1 MRLHYELSGPE
12 DAPVLVLG
20 SSLGTTTA
28 LWEPQLPV
36 LHEYFRVL
44 RFDHRGHGGSPTATG
59 PFTIDDLGDD
69 VLELTDSLGVQRFSY
84 CGLSL
89 GGMIGM
95 WLAGHAPERI
105 DRLALCCTTASFPS
119 PQPWHDRA
127 ATVRESGTAAIASMV
142 VGRWFTHAL
151 AEREPEVVR
160 RFQEVLSGIDSESY
174 AGICDALAVL
184 DLRPVLP
191 AIQAPTVVIAA
202 AQDEATPTEF
212 LRVIADAIPDAELY
226 VVGDAAHLANVEAA
240 DAVSVILHGH
250 LTTTRGSAD
259 VLR

>member
-1 MRLHYELSGPE
+1 MRLHYELSGP
-12 DAPVLVLG
+12 DNAPVLVLG
-20 SSLGTTTA
+20 SSLGTTSA

-36 LHEYFRVL
+36 LHEFFRVL

-69 VLELTDSLGVQRFSY
+69 VLELADSLGVERFSY

-105 DRLALCCTTASFPS
+105 DRLALCCTTALFPS
-119 PQPWHDRA
+119 PQPWRERA
-127 ATVRESGTAAIASMV
+127 ATVRASGTAAVADAV
-142 VGRWFTHAL
+142 VGRWFTHAM
-151 AEREPEVVR
+151 ADRAPEVVAAYR
-160 RFQEVLSGIDSESY
+160 DGLTRVDSETY
-174 AGICDALAVL
+174 AGICEALAVM

-191 AIQAPTVVIAA
+191 AIQAPTVVIAG
-202 AQDEATPTEF
+202 AQDEATPPEC
-212 LRVIADAIPDAELY
+212 LRAIAEAIPDAELY
-226 VVGDAAHLANVEAA
+226 IVGDAAHLANVEAA

-250 LTTTRGSAD
+250 LTTAGAR
-259 VLR
+259 

>member
-1 MRLHYELSGPE
+1 VRLHYELSGPE
-12 DAPVLVLG
+12 QAPVLVLG
-20 SSLGTTTA
+20 NSLGTTTA

-36 LHEYFRVL
+36 LHEFFRVL
-44 RFDHRGHGGSPTATG
+44 RFDHRGHGGSAPSAG

-69 VLELTDSLGVQRFSY
+69 VLELVDSLGVEQFSY

-119 PQPWHDRA
+119 AQPWIDRA
-127 ATVRESGTAAIASMV
+127 AAVRADGIRSIAPQV
-142 VGRWFTHAL
+142 VSRWFTHHMA
-151 AEREPEVVR
+151 AREPEVIES
-160 RFQEVLSGIDSESY
+160 FQDMLSSTDGETY
-174 AGICDALAVL
+174 AAICEALAVL
-184 DLRPVLP
+184 DLRPLLP
-191 AIQAPTVVIAA
+191 AIQAPTVVISA

-212 LRVIADAIPDAELY
+212 GRAIADAIPDAELY
-226 VVGDAAHLANVEAA
+226 IVGDAAHLANVEAA

-250 LTTTRGSAD
+250 LTTAGAR
-259 VLR
+259 

>member
-1 MRLHYELSGPE
+1 VRLHYELSGPE
-12 DAPVLVLG
+12 NAPVLVLG
-20 SSLGTTTA
+20 SSLGTTSS

-36 LHEYFRVL
+36 LHEFFRVL
-44 RFDHRGHGGSPTATG
+44 RYDHRGHGGSPAATG

-69 VLELTDSLGVQRFSY
+69 VLELTDSLGVERFSY

-119 PQPWHDRA
+119 PEPWRDRA
-127 ATVRESGTAAIASMV
+127 ATVRESGTAAIAEAV

-151 AEREPEVVR
+151 AERDPELVAGYR
-160 RFQEVLSGIDSESY
+160 DALSGVDSESY
-174 AGICDALAVL
+174 AGICDALAVM
-184 DLRPVLP
+184 DLRPLLP
-191 AIQAPTVVIAA
+191 SIQAPTAVVAG
-202 AQDEATPTEF
+202 AQDEATPPEF
-212 LRVIADAIPDAELY
+212 LRVIAEAIPDAELY
-226 VVGDAAHLANVEAA
+226 IVGDAAHLANVEAA

-250 LTTTRGSAD
+250 LTTAGAR
-259 VLR
+259 